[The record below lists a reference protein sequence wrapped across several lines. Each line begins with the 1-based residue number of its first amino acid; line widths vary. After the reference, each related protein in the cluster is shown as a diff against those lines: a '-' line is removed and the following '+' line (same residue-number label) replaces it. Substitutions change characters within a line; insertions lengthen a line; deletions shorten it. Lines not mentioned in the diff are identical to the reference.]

1 MRSPAARVSAVRP
14 PARDGYRVHLTGR
27 LDRHEAEELQVELR
41 ALAKRHGLAVG
52 DISVR
57 RATDDRSG

>member
-1 MRSPAARVSAVRP
+1 MSANPAARAL
-14 PARDGYRVHLTGR
+14 ARDSYRVRLTGR

-52 DISVR
+52 NISVR
-57 RATDDRSG
+57 RVPDERSA